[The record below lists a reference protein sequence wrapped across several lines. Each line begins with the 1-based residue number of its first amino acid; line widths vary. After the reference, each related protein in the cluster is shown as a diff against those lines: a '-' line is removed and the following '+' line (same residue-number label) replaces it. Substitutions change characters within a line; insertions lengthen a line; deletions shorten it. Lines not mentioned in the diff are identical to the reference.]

1 MYFDY
6 LFEKIRSYADSSDDF
21 EHLER
26 ACRLV
31 RKLAAAE
38 LDMADA
44 TQLCNMTV
52 IDQEAV
58 SEEPEAS
65 SEDVADAIIDEDG
78 EPAAES
84 DFSGDGLFDL
94 EDEGDEG
101 DEPSEGD
108 SEPDAGLEFGE
119 GLDPLSPDSP
129 VDNSDTVP
137 EVVIRPSAEFDVF
150 DDAEGLPEDDLDDA
164 DGVS

>member
-1 MYFDY
+1 VRAK
-6 LFEKIRSYADSSDDF
+6 KIVAIGLIAAGIAVGGVYMASGKTIDGSDVP
-21 EHLER
+21 
-26 ACRLV
+26 AV
-31 RKLAAAE
+31 APNAATAGNAGGSVTEDTGE
-38 LDMADA
+38 LRPAG
-44 TQLCNMTV
+44 QNG
-52 IDQEAV
+52 I
-58 SEEPEAS
+58 P
-65 SEDVADAIIDEDG
+65 DVAVDEDG

-101 DEPSEGD
+101 DEPAEGD

-150 DDAEGLPEDDLDDA
+150 DDAEGSPEDDLDDA